1 MPQNDMSKLDT
12 PTAVAFRGSKC
23 EVGELA
29 ADQPASNVQNTI
41 ANYMPHL
48 GMDEEKLANHLIPPS
63 FTPAPAPAT
72 GTASAQVIYRDQQ
85 TPVPLELA
93 VAFQVAA
100 MAQYARAQVAS
111 QAGQES
117 PGTELKLALTV
128 PTHFNARQTAALQD
142 ARHTCSSR
150 KSVPWRVICVAYVP
164 HMCCI

>member
-72 GTASAQVIYRDQQ
+72 GTASAR
-85 TPVPLELA
+85 T
-93 VAFQVAA
+93 
-100 MAQYARAQVAS
+100 S
-111 QAGQES
+111 
-117 PGTELKLALTV
+117 GT
-128 PTHFNARQTAALQD
+128 
-142 ARHTCSSR
+142 S
-150 KSVPWRVICVAYVP
+150 
-164 HMCCI
+164 

>member
-1 MPQNDMSKLDT
+1 
-12 PTAVAFRGSKC
+12 VH
-23 EVGELA
+23 
-29 ADQPASNVQNTI
+29 NTI
-41 ANYMPHL
+41 SNYMPHL
-48 GMDEEKLANHLIPPS
+48 GMDDEKLANHLIPPS

-72 GTASAQVIYRDQQ
+72 GTASALVIYRDQQ

-93 VAFQVAA
+93 VALQVAA

-142 ARHTCSSR
+142 ARHTFSSPT
-150 KSVPWRVICVAYVP
+150 SLAHDIC
-164 HMCCI
+164 CLGI